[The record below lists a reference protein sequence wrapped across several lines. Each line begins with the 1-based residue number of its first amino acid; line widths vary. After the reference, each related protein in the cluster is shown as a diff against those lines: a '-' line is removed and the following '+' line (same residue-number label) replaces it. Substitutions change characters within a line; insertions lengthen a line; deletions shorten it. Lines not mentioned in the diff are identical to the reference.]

1 MTDIRF
7 YFPTR
12 DLLNQSEGRFFM
24 IGLELIVKL
33 KGMEFKEV
41 AEFLELAPQTVSDW
55 VKGKRKVPSKRAFQ
69 LANHF
74 SVDADLIGKE
84 IDKEDEMK
92 IYYSLGKIYDGIGM
106 RSALNEG
113 NIEIGE
119 ENEMTYEQLSL
130 ISDEE
135 LDITNVG
142 TVKDL
147 EDQISEER
155 KELKTE
161 TKDVTISELMNMY
174 AVRNVLDIHPE
185 FQRLFRWSMKQKTKL
200 IESIILGIPIPPLF
214 VAEDENAAWD
224 VIDGVQR
231 LSTIFEFLGVLRDE
245 DEELVEPSVLVGT
258 EKLKALE
265 GKVWNNK
272 HPKHTHRFSFEQ
284 GKSLAN
290 KFLGATLKV
299 IVVGN
304 ESNPKAKYDIFDR
317 LNTGGSK
324 LTEQEVRNCLAIM
337 INRNFYTWLRTLSLN
352 PTFVSTL
359 PISDNLV
366 KKQRDIEYVL
376 RFMIYRNID
385 QLEYSLTDDIH
396 DVLTEKMQD
405 LCLED
410 SLDYMREKEIFDKTF
425 ELLNEALEGNAFKK
439 YFKEEERFKGAVSLS
454 SFEIIAIGIAEN
466 LNYITSLDNPIEY
479 IADKVK
485 ELYSSEEYNSIQN
498 VISGRAVTRFTILTE
513 LGKKYFA
520 Q

>member
-1 MTDIRF
+1 M
-7 YFPTR
+7 
-12 DLLNQSEGRFFM
+12 
-24 IGLELIVKL
+24 
-33 KGMEFKEV
+33 
-41 AEFLELAPQTVSDW
+41 
-55 VKGKRKVPSKRAFQ
+55 
-69 LANHF
+69 
-74 SVDADLIGKE
+74 
-84 IDKEDEMK
+84 
-92 IYYSLGKIYDGIGM
+92 
-106 RSALNEG
+106 
-113 NIEIGE
+113 
-119 ENEMTYEQLSL
+119 
-130 ISDEE
+130 
-135 LDITNVG
+135 
-142 TVKDL
+142 
-147 EDQISEER
+147 
-155 KELKTE
+155 
-161 TKDVTISELMNMY
+161 
-174 AVRNVLDIHPE
+174 
-185 FQRLFRWSMKQKTKL
+185 
-200 IESIILGIPIPPLF
+200 
-214 VAEDENAAWD
+214 
-224 VIDGVQR
+224 
-231 LSTIFEFLGVLRDE
+231 
-245 DEELVEPSVLVGT
+245 
-258 EKLKALE
+258 
-265 GKVWNNK
+265 
-272 HPKHTHRFSFEQ
+272 
-284 GKSLAN
+284 
-290 KFLGATLKV
+290 
-299 IVVGN
+299 GN

-385 QLEYSLTDDIH
+385 QSEYSLTDDIH

-410 SLDYMREKEIFDKTF
+410 SLDYVREKEIFDKTF